1 MDQPSLTQGGLVSLQ
16 LVCVW
21 VRECECVKPLLLVTQ
36 CGWKCCHII
45 ACQTCVLSVFRC
57 FACTGLVWLCC
68 YMIGFCFL
76 LCGGRLCSLEY
87 DAHALVLSAVSG
99 LVVVVFELTCLADG
113 GSVTSE
119 PESWCSPPH
128 PVRVVHFAV
137 SVQLFGGPLPLIS
150 WPSTHP
156 PLPQSAQQLPSVELI
171 ELSLEDTICIALPLL
186 GDLHSRLP
194 SGCRQESLKFPSV
207 LLLFCFLRKTA
218 QVEKPVWKL
227 FNWHQPECFTAWSTN
242 PFKDV
247 VSLFLVRQ

>member
-1 MDQPSLTQGGLVSLQ
+1 MSSPSQESGTKGCSFMDQPSLTQGGLVS
-16 LVCVW
+16 CVW
-21 VRECECVKPLLLVTQ
+21 VSESAKPLLLVTQ

-45 ACQTCVLSVFRC
+45 ACQTCVLSVFALFCLYRVS
-57 FACTGLVWLCC
+57 LIVLLYDWLLLPPVW
-68 YMIGFCFL
+68 GH
-76 LCGGRLCSLEY
+76 LCSLEY
-87 DAHALVLSAVSG
+87 DAHALVLSAVSS
-99 LVVVVFELTCLADG
+99 LVVVVFELACLADG

-119 PESWCSPPH
+119 PESWCSLS
-128 PVRVVHFAV
+128 FALKPTA
-137 SVQLFGGPLPLIS
+137 SCSFS

-171 ELSLEDTICIALPLL
+171 ELSLEDTICTELPLL